1 MSAPAFGLL
10 SYPGIANL
18 GDPMQSL
25 AARRFLP
32 RVDALVERERISEPP
47 PGGHERLRVIL
58 NGWFMHDA
66 NYWPPHPS
74 IEPLPLAMHFVEPGR
89 SRLRRWAKLPL
100 ERMMSGAGA
109 DWLRQWG
116 PIGARDQFTA
126 EQLEARGIPAWHSGC
141 LTLTLPRP
149 EDATTHGRIIACDL
163 PDKAL
168 DALRRNSPHA
178 VEAVTHEGGEH
189 LSVEEQMAAAAGLLE
204 LYAGAACV
212 VTTRI
217 HAAMPCLGIG
227 TPVLLLVPANAGRRV
242 RDQLSL
248 MHHCDQGDFVAGRCD
263 YDLRDPPPNPQTH
276 LPLAAELNQRA
287 RAFVAR

>member
-32 RVDALVERERISEPP
+32 RVDALVERERISQPP

-66 NYWPPHPS
+66 DYWPPHPS
-74 IEPLPLAMHFVEPGR
+74 ILPLPLAMHFVEPGR
-89 SRLRRWAKLPL
+89 SRLRRWAKSPL

-116 PIGARDQFTA
+116 PIGARDAFTA

-149 EDATTHGRIIACDL
+149 AGAPAHGRIVACDL
-163 PDKAL
+163 PANAL
-168 DALRRNSPHA
+168 EALRRASPHP
-178 VEAVTHEGGEH
+178 VEAVTHEGGEG
-189 LSVEEQMAAAAGLLE
+189 LSVDAQMAAAQGLLN

-217 HAAMPCLGIG
+217 HAAMPCLAIG
-227 TPVLLLVPANAGRRV
+227 TPVLLLVPGNAGRRV
-242 RDQLSL
+242 RDQLGL
-248 MHHCDQGDFVAGRCD
+248 MHHCDIDAFVAQRCD
-263 YDLRDPPPNPQTH
+263 YDLRDPPPNPHVH
-276 LPLAAELNQRA
+276 LPLAAELELRA
-287 RAFVAR
+287 RAFVSR